1 MEQHG
6 KSTLVSGAGPRM
18 HLLQLLLPPYLLCIG
33 NSKNCLLQVF
43 LLLFIFKC
51 IFLLKYTIPVEKKV
65 VHMLPLKVQQLKLVF
80 LLIKYCNSKAVFPN
94 FCGKTRAGSIYT
106 QKQFVWHL
114 PKSHACWSDP
124 CSPYP
129 GIHLGTGTRVNW
141 LWTPI
146 LLWKVIIHFP

>member
-94 FCGKTRAGSIYT
+94 FCGKPELGLSIHRSSLCGICLKAMPVCLILAPLT
-106 QKQFVWHL
+106 QAYIL
-114 PKSHACWSDP
+114 A
-124 CSPYP
+124 
-129 GIHLGTGTRVNW
+129 RVNW